1 MAIWRTLRSAPSWAW
16 PALIAIVILALPWL
30 GLGYSAIRQVQ
41 LCCILALLVS
51 GLNLSFGY
59 AGQLA
64 LGQAAM
70 YAAGAYTAGIM
81 SVHGQTDLLE
91 ELAVSGIVALLVGL
105 LTGIPGLRLNSWSLA
120 MTSFFL
126 VLLIPDLLQIFS
138 GPTGGSNGLSGLG
151 AVTLFGQ
158 PLSSNGYYLAIV
170 ITTVLWFAVMR
181 NIVSS
186 RHGVAFQV
194 LKQSD
199 VLASSVGI
207 SPYRMKLVAYA
218 LGGLPAGLAGALFA
232 NLDQYISPGSFDFTL
247 ATTIL
252 AGTIL
257 GGSASVY
264 GAAIGAAIMQ
274 IGPNESTSFQQYA
287 LVFYGAF
294 LIVGGVLLNGGI
306 ARLGRTLVRRLDR
319 AAAAG
324 PAAAQHRE
332 SGASPPQEVPQL
344 PGGVLAVRGVSKN
357 FGGNQALLDVSLS
370 ASPGQITALIGPNG
384 SGKTTLLNMVCG
396 FYRTDSGEI
405 TLGEDRLN
413 HLAPHRIALAGVA
426 RTFQTPNL
434 PAGITVAEAV
444 SSGRYAKARA
454 SMWSAVFRT
463 PKYRRVRKADAAQA
477 DQVLELV
484 GLLDVRD
491 TEATALPLGRR
502 RLLELAKALIASP
515 RVLLLDEIASGLDE
529 DEVDRIGVLLARFR
543 EAGATVVLVEHNF
556 RLVLEVAD
564 HIAVLAHG
572 QVIAEGSPALI
583 EQDPRVLSEYLG
595 VTEESS
601 TLTIAGEVAAI
612 TAERGD
618 EQ

>member
-1 MAIWRTLRSAPSWAW
+1 MMIWRSLRAVPGWVW
-16 PALIAIVILALPWL
+16 PVLIAVAVLLLPHLNLA
-30 GLGYSAIRQVQ
+30 YSATRQVE
-41 LCCILALLVS
+41 LSCILALLVS

-91 ELAVSGIVALLVGL
+91 ELAVSGLVALLVGL
-105 LTGIPGLRLNSWSLA
+105 ITGIPGLRLNSWSLA

-138 GPTGGSNGLSGLG
+138 GPTGGSNGLSGLQP
-151 AVTLFGQ
+151 VTLFGQ

-170 ITTVLWFAVMR
+170 ITTVAWFVVMR
-181 NIVSS
+181 NIVTS

-199 VLASSVGI
+199 VLASSMGI

-232 NLDQYISPGSFDFTL
+232 NLDQYIAPGSFDFTL

-252 AGTIL
+252 AATIL

-264 GAAIGAAIMQ
+264 GAAIGAVIMQ
-274 IGPNESTSFQQYA
+274 VGPNESTSFQQYA
-287 LVFYGAF
+287 LLFYGAF
-294 LIVGGVLLNGGI
+294 LVVGGVLLSGGI
-306 ARLGRTLVRRLDR
+306 ARLGRNLVRRLDR
-319 AAAAG
+319 AAAG
-324 PAAAQHRE
+324 PAAAQPRE
-332 SGASPPQEVPQL
+332 TSTGPPPEIPRL
-344 PGGVLAVRGVSKN
+344 PGGTLAISGVSKN
-357 FGGNQALLDVSLS
+357 FGGNQALSDVSLS
-370 ASPGQITALIGPNG
+370 AAPGKVTAVIGPNG

-405 TLGEDRLN
+405 KLGEDKLN

-444 SSGRYAKARA
+444 SSGRYAQARA
-454 SMWSAVFRT
+454 SMWTAVFRT
-463 PKYRRVRKADAAQA
+463 PKYWRVRRADKTQA

-484 GLLDVRD
+484 GLSELRD

-502 RLLELAKALIASP
+502 RLLELAKALIAGP

-529 DEVDRIGVLLARFR
+529 NEVDRIAVLLNKFR

-572 QVIAEGSPALI
+572 EVIAQGPPALI

-595 VTEESS
+595 VTDESS
-601 TLTIAGEVAAI
+601 TLTIASEVAAI
-612 TAERGD
+612 TAERGED
-618 EQ
+618 R

>member
-1 MAIWRTLRSAPSWAW
+1 MKIWRSLRAAPSWVW
-16 PALIAIVILALPWL
+16 PALVAVLVLLLPYL
-30 GLGYSAIRQVQ
+30 GLGYSATRQVE
-41 LCCILALLVS
+41 LSCILALLVS

-91 ELAVSGIVALLVGL
+91 DLAVSGVVALLVGL

-138 GPTGGSNGLSGLG
+138 GPTGGSNGLSGLQ
-151 AVTLFGQ
+151 AVTLLGQ

-170 ITTVLWFAVMR
+170 ITTVAWFAIMR
-181 NIVSS
+181 NIVVS

-199 VLASSVGI
+199 VLASSMGI

-257 GGSASVY
+257 GDSASVY

-274 IGPNESTSFQQYA
+274 IGPNESTAFQQYA

-294 LIVGGVLLNGGI
+294 LIVGGVLLSGGI
-306 ARLGRTLVRRLDR
+306 ARLGRNLVRRLDR
-319 AAAAG
+319 AAAG
-324 PAAAQHRE
+324 PAAAHKRE
-332 SGASPPQEVPQL
+332 TAGGAPPEVPRL
-344 PGGVLAVRGVSKN
+344 PGGMLAIRGVSKN
-357 FGGNQALLDVSLS
+357 FGGNQALSDVSLS
-370 ASPGQITALIGPNG
+370 AAPGKVTAVIGPNG

-405 TLGEDRLN
+405 SLDEDKLN

-463 PKYRRVRKADAAQA
+463 PKYRRVRRADAAQA
-477 DQVLELV
+477 GQVLELV
-484 GLLDVRD
+484 GLSGSRD

-529 DEVDRIGVLLARFR
+529 DEVNRIAGLLARFR
-543 EAGATVVLVEHNF
+543 DAGATVVLVEHNF

-572 QVIAEGSPALI
+572 QVIAEGPPTLI

-595 VTEESS
+595 ITDASS
-601 TLTIAGEVAAI
+601 TMTIAGEVAAI
-612 TAERGD
+612 TAERG
-618 EQ
+618 EER